1 MSDIEY
7 KEEHSDIELSDE
19 ELFEDVTEADLAEEE
34 YVNLEDNIDGVN
46 LSNFTGL
53 KFPTEA
59 YQLCTVPQR
68 YASTPAVT
76 PSNSPEKKKNS
87 RKVRDLAAFFE
98 DS

>member
-1 MSDIEY
+1 MSDNEY
-7 KEEHSDIELSDE
+7 KEEHSDIDLSDE
-19 ELFEDVTEADLAEEE
+19 ELFEDVTEADLAEE

-53 KFPTEA
+53 KFPTET

-76 PSNSPEKKKNS
+76 PNNSPEKKKKLG
-87 RKVRDLAAFFE
+87 KVRDLAAFLK
-98 DS
+98 DSK